1 MDVPMDD
8 GTLFRPFDHAEHALF
23 LEALQKHAG
32 GTGKLTGREW
42 QKMAQHVQSR
52 TDEEVK
58 IHAYRYFA
66 TLQAVSPREVVTQ
79 MPGGA
84 PQADERKGDA
94 DPWSQEEDLILEN
107 AVALVAEGDP
117 QRWSKIASMLPSK
130 SPQEVEARYQR
141 LLVSIMR
148 IEMGEAGG
156 KAR

>member
-94 DPWSQEEDLILEN
+94 DPWSQEEDLYWRTLSPWWPKGTPKDG
-107 AVALVAEGDP
+107 A
-117 QRWSKIASMLPSK
+117 K
-130 SPQEVEARYQR
+130 SPRCYRARAPKKWKR
-141 LLVSIMR
+141 GTS
-148 IEMGEAGG
+148 GCWSA
-156 KAR
+156 